1 LPAPGSDGLFE
12 IIGVARDVP
21 NSGLRQPPAPLM
33 YIPYTLMLGDQAT
46 LVVRTDGDPLAMT
59 RTIQE
64 KVREVDPNLPLT
76 GMRTAEA
83 VLSTQGW
90 AQERFVAALLGG
102 FAGLSLIVACA
113 GLYSV
118 VSYAVSQRLKEFGI
132 RIALGASVSDVI
144 FAAVRTPLIAV
155 LLGLGAGIVLS
166 AGLNRMISSWS
177 FGNTSDPIVIIA
189 TSALLLAVTMVSL
202 MTGVRRTASLDP
214 LAALRSE

>member
-1 LPAPGSDGLFE
+1 LFE

-21 NSGLRQPPAPLM
+21 NSGLRQVPGPLM
-33 YIPYTLMLGDQAT
+33 YIPYTLMLGDLAT
-46 LVVRTDGDPLAMT
+46 IVVRTDGDPLAMT

-64 KVREVDPNLPLT
+64 KVRAVDPNQPLT

-102 FAGLSLIVACA
+102 FAGFSLIVACA

-118 VSYAVSQRLKEFGI
+118 VSYAVSRRLKEFGI
-132 RIALGASVSDVI
+132 RLALGARVSDVI
-144 FAAVRTPLIAV
+144 FVAVRTPVIAV
-155 LLGLGAGIVLS
+155 VTGLGAGIVLS
-166 AGLNRMISSWS
+166 IVLNHIISSWS
-177 FGNTSDPIVIIA
+177 FGNTSDPVVIIA
-189 TSALLLAVTMVSL
+189 TSTLLLAVTIVAL
-202 MTGVRRTASLDP
+202 MIGVRRTASIDP